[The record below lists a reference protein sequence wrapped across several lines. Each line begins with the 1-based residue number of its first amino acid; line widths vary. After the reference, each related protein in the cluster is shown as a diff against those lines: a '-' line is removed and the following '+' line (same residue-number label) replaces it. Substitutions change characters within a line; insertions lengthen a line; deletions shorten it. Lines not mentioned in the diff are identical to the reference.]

1 MNAKE
6 ERIQDFMDLLEG
18 VYLST
23 SAVYAVLKKGLTKMN
38 KEEVG
43 ALYSML
49 LTRVVVA
56 KLKGE

>member
-1 MNAKE
+1 MSAKE
-6 ERIQDFMDLLEG
+6 ERIQDCMDLLEG